1 MRISDDI
8 LEEYLNILKLS
19 GVTEGHIKEVKKA
32 LQNYQ
37 KYILFK
43 LDKGKSIQY
52 FQKLQKESSISYYK
66 KQMYQIKKFLKHLL
80 NSLSVLSHMYI
91 ISL

>member
-1 MRISDDI
+1 MRISNDI
-8 LEEYLNILKLS
+8 LEEYLNILRLS
-19 GVTEGHIKEVKKA
+19 GVTEGHLKEVKRT

-37 KYILFK
+37 KYILFR

-52 FQKLQKESSISYYK
+52 FQKLHKESSISYYK
-66 KQMYQIKKFLKHLL
+66 
-80 NSLSVLSHMYI
+80 NMYI